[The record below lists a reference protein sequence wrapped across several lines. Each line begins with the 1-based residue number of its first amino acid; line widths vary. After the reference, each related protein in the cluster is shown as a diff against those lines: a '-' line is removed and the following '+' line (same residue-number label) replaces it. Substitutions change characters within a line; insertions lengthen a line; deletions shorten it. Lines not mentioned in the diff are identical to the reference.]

1 MFKSQKFSL
10 CFMAALSAM
19 VFWACKDEPDPRTV
33 ADKSSEASDSSKIK
47 AKVRKVLGDTE
58 LQRKDTETWSKLRYG
73 QVVAE
78 KDRIRTG
85 AESEALMMIND
96 GSSLWISELSDI
108 TLDAEIFDSLSHQ
121 VSIRVN
127 NGAVVFDVQ
136 KQPSGRTVN
145 FSTGVATAAIRG
157 TAGFV
162 ASVNGQMVASLKEG
176 LVSVNSVSGNTGDVA
191 ENQTLFVGKDG
202 SIKSMQLKSSGT
214 KALSFV
220 LGNVNIWGDGPQS
233 EEFEKAIT
241 EFDNSYDA
249 RRKAFE
255 DTLNFRANPLPDTVL
270 LPSVTLQARV
280 NPGVVVTVMG
290 EADTVGE
297 NGIFQRTVEWADDAY
312 GLKRFLVT
320 CGSGDVEVQCFT
332 WKTVYAAPSKSG
344 NGDENA
350 AGDAAADSAAAAAAA
365 ADSAAAA
372 EKAAADKAAAE
383 KAAADKAAAEKAA
396 ADKAAAEKAAA
407 DKAAADKAKAAA
419 KDADKAKEEKKT
431 SKNVNVSVK
440 LVGGKTERKHLDPP
454 ANEYKTNLKFSLGGI
469 TDADISEIAS
479 VTVKRK
485 GEVVESFNNV
495 SALTYE
501 VPVSIDLNTIAK
513 FDIEIA
519 LKSGKK
525 IRMTKTYEVFCE
537 RRNHMGKAR
546 NCVQY
551 DKVEGGGCDES
562 HAEEYEAA
570 KSKLKED

>member
-1 MFKSQKFSL
+1 MFKSQKLSL

-47 AKVRKVLGDTE
+47 AKVRKVLGETE
-58 LQRKDTETWSKLRYG
+58 LQRKDTEKWSKLRYG

-85 AESEALMMIND
+85 AESEALMMVND

-127 NGAVVFDVQ
+127 SGAVVFDVQ

-145 FSTGVATAAIRG
+145 FTTGVATAAIRG

-176 LVSVNSVSGNTGDVA
+176 LVSVNSVAGNTGDVA

-241 EFDNSYDA
+241 EFDNDYDA

-255 DTLNFRANPLPDTVL
+255 DKLNFRANPLPDTVL

-320 CGSGDVEVQCFT
+320 CGEGDIEVQCFT

-344 NGDENA
+344 SGDENA

-365 ADSAAAA
+365 DSAAAA
-372 EKAAADKAAAE
+372 EKAAAEKAAADKAAADKAAAE

-396 ADKAAAEKAAA
+396 GKNAAGKKADQA
-407 DKAAADKAKAAA
+407 DASATN
-419 KDADKAKEEKKT
+419 EKKT

-454 ANEYKTNLKFSLGGI
+454 ATEYKTKLKFSLGGI

-519 LKSGKK
+519 LKNGKK

-551 DKVEGGGCDES
+551 DKVDGGGCDES

>member
-1 MFKSQKFSL
+1 MFKSQKLSL

-33 ADKSSEASDSSKIK
+33 ADKATEASDSSKIK
-47 AKVRKVLGDTE
+47 AKVRKVLGETE
-58 LQRKDTETWSKLRYG
+58 LQRKDTEKWSKLRYG

-85 AESEALMMIND
+85 AESEALMMVND

-136 KQPSGRTVN
+136 KQPSGRTLN
-145 FSTGVATAAIRG
+145 FTTGVATAAIRG

-176 LVSVNSVSGNTGDVA
+176 LVSVNSVAGNTGDVA

-241 EFDNSYDA
+241 EFDNDYDA

-255 DTLNFRANPLPDTVL
+255 DKLNFRANPLPDTVL

-320 CGSGDVEVQCFT
+320 CGEGDIEVQCFT

-344 NGDENA
+344 SGDENA

-365 ADSAAAA
+365 DSAAAA
-372 EKAAADKAAAE
+372 EKAAAE

-396 ADKAAAEKAAA
+396 ADKAAAEKAAGKNAAGKKA
-407 DKAAADKAKAAA
+407 DQADASATN
-419 KDADKAKEEKKT
+419 EKKT

-454 ANEYKTNLKFSLGGI
+454 ATEYKTKLKFSLGGI

-519 LKSGKK
+519 LKNGKK

-551 DKVEGGGCDES
+551 DKVDGGGCDES
-562 HAEEYEAA
+562 HAEEYEAV

>member
-1 MFKSQKFSL
+1 MFKSQKHSL
-10 CFMAALSAM
+10 CLMAALSAM
-19 VFWACKDEPDPRTV
+19 VFWACKDEPDPRAV
-33 ADKSSEASDSSKIK
+33 ADNASEASSTSKIK
-47 AKVRKVLGDTE
+47 AKVRKVLGETD
-58 LQRKDTETWSKLRYG
+58 LQRRDSDKWSKLRYG

-85 AESEALMMIND
+85 AESEALMMVND

-121 VSIRVN
+121 ISIRVN
-127 NGAVVFDVQ
+127 NGAVIFDVQ

-145 FSTGVATAAIRG
+145 FTTGIATAAIRG

-162 ASVNGQMVASLKEG
+162 ASINGQMVASLKEG
-176 LVSVNSVSGNTGDVA
+176 LVSVNSVTGNTGDVT

-220 LGNVNIWGDGPQS
+220 LGNVNIWGEGPQS

-241 EFDNSYDA
+241 EFDNDYDA
-249 RRKAFE
+249 RRKAFI

-270 LPSVTLQARV
+270 LPSATLQARV
-280 NPGVVVTVMG
+280 NPGVVVIVMG
-290 EADTVGE
+290 ETDTIGE

-320 CGSGDVEVQCFT
+320 CSTGDIEVPCYT
-332 WKTVYAAPSKSG
+332 WTTMYAAPSKSG
-344 NGDENA
+344 SGDENA
-350 AGDAAADSAAAAAAA
+350 AGDASADSAARADSIAAAEAAAAAAA
-365 ADSAAAA
+365 EA
-372 EKAAADKAAAE
+372 
-383 KAAADKAAAEKAA
+383 
-396 ADKAAAEKAAA
+396 AAAEKAAA
-407 DKAAADKAKAAA
+407 DKAAADKAA
-419 KDADKAKEEKKT
+419 ADKAKTAAKDGDKAKDEKKT

-454 ANEYKTNLKFSLGGI
+454 ATEYKTKLKFSLAGI
-469 TDADISEIAS
+469 TDADVSEIAS

-485 GEVVESFNNV
+485 GEVVQAFNNI
-495 SALTYE
+495 SGLNYE
-501 VPVSIDLNTIAK
+501 VPISIELNTIAK

-551 DKVEGGGCDES
+551 DKVDGGGCDES

>member
-1 MFKSQKFSL
+1 MFKSQKLSL
-10 CFMAALSAM
+10 CFMAVLSATM
-19 VFWACKDEPDPRTV
+19 FWACKDEPDPRTV
-33 ADKSSEASDSSKIK
+33 ADKPSEASDSSKIK
-47 AKVRKVLGDTE
+47 AKVRKVLGETD
-58 LQRKDTETWSKLRYG
+58 LQRKDSEKWSKLRYG

-85 AESEALMMIND
+85 AESEALMAVND
-96 GSSLWISELSDI
+96 GSTLWVSELSDI

-145 FSTGVATAAIRG
+145 FTTGVATAAIRG

-162 ASVNGQMVASLKEG
+162 ANINGQMVASLKEG
-176 LVSVNSVSGNTGDVA
+176 LVSVNSNAGKHGDVA
-191 ENQTLFVGKDG
+191 QNQTLFVDKDG
-202 SIKSMQLKSSGT
+202 DIRQMNLKSSGT

-220 LGNVNIWGDGPQS
+220 LGNVNVWGEGPGS

-241 EFDNSYDA
+241 AFDNDYDA

-255 DTLNFRANPLPDTVL
+255 EKLNFRANPLPDTVL

-280 NPGVVVTVMG
+280 NPGVLVTVMG
-290 EADTVGE
+290 ETDTIGE

-312 GLKRFLVT
+312 GLKRFMVT
-320 CGSGDVEVQCFT
+320 CGEGDIEVPCFT
-332 WKTVYAAPSKSG
+332 WQTVYAAPAPAKEEPAA
-344 NGDENA
+344 DANA
-350 AGDAAADSAAAAAAA
+350 VDSAAIL
-365 ADSAAAA
+365 DSIAAA
-372 EKAAADKAAAE
+372 ER
-383 KAAADKAAAEKAA
+383 
-396 ADKAAAEKAAA
+396 AAAEKAAA
-407 DKAAADKAKAAA
+407 DKAAADKAAADKAAA
-419 KDADKAKEEKKT
+419 NKPKDDSKKAEAKPVEEKKT
-431 SKNVNVSVK
+431 SKNLNVSVK
-440 LVGGKTERKHLDPP
+440 MVGGKTERKHLDPP
-454 ANEYKTNLKFSLGGI
+454 ANEYKTKLKFSLGGM
-469 TDADISEIAS
+469 TDADVSEIAS

-485 GEVVESFNNV
+485 GEVIESFNNI
-495 SALTYE
+495 SGLTYE
-501 VPVSIDLNTIAK
+501 VPVSIELNTIAK
-513 FDIEIA
+513 FDIEVA
-519 LKSGKK
+519 LKNGKK

-551 DKVEGGGCDES
+551 DKVDGGGCDES